1 MTYISSCWEN
11 HRPPPNVP
19 EKRKIGTIAGWE
31 LFSVFSDNGGYG
43 VSQSILDDIADLVET
58 YQNDEFTPRQD
69 EANEIWDWLE
79 AVHNLDPGDNTVTC
93 GYCGET
99 HTYEQSIDIRNTKIA
114 RLSELGEQIDEEWC
128 NLSDIIRDNINS
140 DSVDAYDTFIEDV
153 TS

>member
-79 AVHNLDPGDNTVTC
+79 AVHNLDPGLL
-93 GYCGET
+93 G
-99 HTYEQSIDIRNTKIA
+99 IKIIFC
-114 RLSELGEQIDEEWC
+114 LY
-128 NLSDIIRDNINS
+128 RDYFSPEFLIKP
-140 DSVDAYDTFIEDV
+140 
-153 TS
+153 